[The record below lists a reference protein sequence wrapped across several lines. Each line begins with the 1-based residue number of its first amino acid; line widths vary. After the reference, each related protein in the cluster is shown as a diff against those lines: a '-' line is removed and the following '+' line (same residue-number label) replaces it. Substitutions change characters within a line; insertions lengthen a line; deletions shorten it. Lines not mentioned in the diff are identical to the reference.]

1 MPTLPHPALLTSLL
15 CAAVN
20 SADAATWPLTAD
32 IEKRFETHHNITPE
46 QVAAGQGPHFKVAV
60 VKEDGARI
68 LSIAGDE
75 KGICTGYLYVG
86 CRVEVPERVPLKTT
100 VRLAFRRECTHGER
114 APALRLR
121 LFTVEGWESLPA
133 DPQDAVSMRRF
144 GRREV
149 LRTTTIVSGREDTFE
164 WTSWESPNLA
174 SALRHERGREVVVAL
189 SMAAMHTGATEWAQ
203 FKSPELVMDDMKPEL
218 VSRAPKYPPKERRT
232 LRTDEEVALARSRCD
247 ANGSARSIREG
258 LAKSCAFWMGKSDDE
273 IRAMIPPADVPRAF
287 NVSTQG
293 CPVHGKKIYRK
304 GTYPWRLDIG
314 KPFKITCPI
323 GGEEYP
329 SNDFWA
335 YYRSGFKDQSALKGE
350 YADDG
355 WGWKSSSGDIYW
367 LVGYGC
373 HWYWAKYIRPGVG
386 NLSRAYL
393 LTGDVRY
400 AHKAVVMLD
409 RIADLYPS
417 MQYEYQ
423 SRYGFETGG
432 RYRGKI
438 LNHIWETGTVRTLAE
453 AYDNIFDAL
462 KDGSDLEGKLAK
474 PCRETRA
481 NIEANILEEAIECV
495 QDGRVSGNFGM
506 HQCALAMAAVVR
518 ETGPTKELLDWIL
531 KQSGKSSYSHEGID
545 YAFYNLVY
553 KDGMPYETSPS
564 YCFGWVANFVSLAK
578 VLEKA
583 GYDFYEHPKFRA
595 MLDAFIH
602 LVCVGKYTPAIG
614 DAGSLTSGWIGGSTP
629 VYAAG
634 FAHYGDVRYA
644 HALRRLGALGSVDF
658 RGYESLFEPEV
669 LQRAKEAVAAQPE
682 PTAKSRVLDGYGIGV
697 LNNANDSVAVS
708 IYYGHRGG
716 HGHFDRLN
724 FSLFA
729 YGQKMT
735 PELGYPDF
743 MNALVPGIFSWSKNT
758 VSHNCVVVDR
768 HRQMHNRPGK
778 VHAFLDTPEVRFIDV
793 AADETYAE
801 TSVYRRALLLVD
813 LAPDSAYLLDLST
826 VCGGEQHDYSVHG
839 PLGTFDVVNGEL
851 SRPQGKGTLAGED
864 VPYGH
869 FYDAPALAESKYR
882 GSYGGYRG
890 SGFQHLENV
899 QRLSPGNWW
908 AQWQLDAAEDVG
920 LRLRILDQ
928 PGQELFVTD
937 GRVSPTGK
945 KPWVLKYLI
954 ARRKGGDLKSQYV
967 SLLEPFRGEPLV
979 GNARRVDVEGAEP
992 GSCYAV
998 EVEHRD
1004 GVDVSV
1010 YQMTPSSVFVP
1021 SAKLRTD
1028 ATLCVVRLTPDRRL
1042 ASICAMNGSHAQV
1055 GDHEVTT
1062 EPAFSGT
1069 IAEVNYSERAVRLR
1083 LDGERS
1089 LPTDETLA
1097 GKPIIFSNEKHTS
1110 LYTIR
1115 NVTRDGDE
1123 YVVALNEPEI
1133 MTGKAQ
1139 VTEVR
1144 GEAKE
1149 IRTGSQF
1156 AFPAIYPGMRAVN
1169 EARSVS
1175 IPVESVSRG
1184 VIHLTAGCSPE
1195 DFTDESGDG
1204 VVDAWLC
1211 DFGPEDGFRI
1221 DSVVALTKR

>member
-1 MPTLPHPALLTSLL
+1 LCAVLGSAGAATLPLTE
-15 CAAVN
+15 
-20 SADAATWPLTAD
+20 DFET
-32 IEKRFETHHNITPE
+32 RFETHHNITPE
-46 QVAAGQGPHFKVAV
+46 QTAAGQGPHFKVEAEE
-60 VKEDGARI
+60 EDGAQI

-86 CRVEVPERVPLKTT
+86 RRVQVPERVPLKAT
-100 VRLAFRRECTHGER
+100 VRLAFRRECTHAER
-114 APALRLR
+114 APALRVR
-121 LFTVEGWESLPA
+121 LFTLDGWESLPA
-133 DPQDAVSMRRF
+133 DPQNAEAMRRF

-149 LRTTTIVSGREDTFE
+149 LRTATIVSGREDTLE
-164 WTSWESPNLA
+164 WTPWESPNLA

-203 FKSPELVMDDMKPEL
+203 FRSPELVMEDMEPEL
-218 VSRAPKYPPKERRT
+218 VSRTPKYPPKEHRT
-232 LRTDEEVALARSRCD
+232 LHSDEEVALARSRCD
-247 ANGSARSIREG
+247 SDRGAQSIREG
-258 LAKSCAFWMGKSDDE
+258 VAKSCAFWMGKSDDE
-273 IRAMIPPADVPRAF
+273 IRAIIPPADVPRAF

-293 CPVHGKKIYRK
+293 CPVHGKAIYRK
-304 GTYPWRLDIG
+304 GTYPWRLNID

-335 YYRSGFKDQSALKGE
+335 YYRSGFKDQSALEGK

-355 WGWKSSSGDIYW
+355 WGWKGSSGDLYW

-373 HWYWAKYIRPGVG
+373 HWYWAKYIKPGVV

-393 LTGDVRY
+393 LTGDVHY
-400 AHKAVVMLD
+400 AHKAAVMLD

-432 RYRGKI
+432 RYHGKI

-462 KDGSDLEGKLAK
+462 EDGSALEGQLAK
-474 PCRETRA
+474 SCGETRA

-495 QDGRVSGNFGM
+495 QDRRVSGNFGM
-506 HQCALAMAAVVR
+506 HQCALAMTAIVR

-545 YAFYNLVY
+545 YAFYNLIY
-553 KDGMPYETSPS
+553 KDGMPYETSPG
-564 YCFGWVANFVSLAK
+564 YCFGWVGNFVSLAR

-583 GYDFYEHPKFRA
+583 GYDFYEQPKFKA
-595 MLDAFIH
+595 MLDAFLD

-614 DAGSLTSGWIGGSTP
+614 DAGSLTSGWIGGSLP

-634 FAHYGDVRYA
+634 FAHYRDVRYA
-644 HALRRLGALGSVDF
+644 HALRRLGALGSVGF
-658 RGYESLFEPEV
+658 RGYEGLFEPEV
-669 LQRAKEAVAAQPE
+669 LREAKETAAAQPE
-682 PTAKSRVLDGYGIGV
+682 PTAKSRVLDGYGIGI
-697 LNNANDSVAVS
+697 LNNADNSVAAS
-708 IYYGHRGG
+708 IYYGFKGG

-735 PELGYPDF
+735 PDLGYPDF

-758 VSHNCVVVDR
+758 VSHNCVVVNR
-768 HRQMHNRPGK
+768 QRQMHNLPGR
-778 VHAFLDTPEVRFIDV
+778 VQAFLDTPEVRFIDV

-801 TSVYRRALLLVD
+801 ASVYRRALLLID

-839 PLGTFDVVNGEL
+839 PLGTFEVVGGEL
-851 SRPQGKGTLAGED
+851 SRPQEQGTLAGEG

-869 FYDAPALAESKYR
+869 FYDDPVLGEPKYR
-882 GSYGGYRG
+882 GSFGGYRG

-899 QRLSPGNWW
+899 QRLSPGSWW
-908 AQWQLDAAEDVG
+908 AQWQLDGAEDIG

-954 ARRKGGDLKSQYV
+954 ARRQGRDVKSQYV
-967 SLLEPFRGEPLV
+967 SLLEPFRREPFV
-979 GNARRVDVEGAEP
+979 RDVRRVEVEGAEP
-992 GSCYAV
+992 DSCYAI
-998 EVEHRD
+998 EVERRG
-1004 GVDVSV
+1004 GVDVIV
-1010 YQMTPSSVFVP
+1010 YQRTPRDVTVP
-1021 SAKLRTD
+1021 DAQLRTD
-1028 ATLCVVRLTPDRRL
+1028 AALCVARLTPERRL
-1042 ASICAMNGSHAQV
+1042 TSVCVMNGSHTQI
-1055 GDHEVTT
+1055 GDHEITT
-1062 EPAFSGT
+1062 GPAFQGT
-1069 IAEVNYSERAVRLR
+1069 VASVDYSERAVRLR
-1083 LDGERS
+1083 LADERA

-1097 GKPIIFSNEKHTS
+1097 GKPIIFSNEEHTS
-1110 LYTIR
+1110 FYTIR
-1115 NVTRDGDE
+1115 SVARGDGE
-1123 YVVALNEPEI
+1123 LVVALKEPEI

-1156 AFPAIYPGMRAVN
+1156 AFPAIYPGMRVVN
-1169 EARSVS
+1169 EGRSVS
-1175 IPVESVSRG
+1175 IPVDSLRRG
-1184 VIHLTAGCSPE
+1184 VIRLTAQCSPE
-1195 DFTDESGDG
+1195 DFSDGDGDG

-1211 DFGPEDGFRI
+1211 DFGPGDAFRI
-1221 DSVVALTKR
+1221 DSVVALAKRQ